1 MHVARYKNTNTLHQ
15 CCSTANKLLFQCRVY
30 LYNNALPNWNWQ
42 SGPLK
47 PSGQSVQLKPP
58 PKKSRQIP
66 PLHGLFGKQV
76 CGGGGGVGGGG
87 GGGVGGGGGG
97 GVGGC
102 VGGGGVAAG
111 VDAGGAPVAG
121 LGVGGGGGA
130 AVACVGGAVLTSQN

>member
-1 MHVARYKNTNTLHQ
+1 MLFN
-15 CCSTANKLLFQCRVY
+15 CNKLLFQCRVY

-66 PLHGLFGKQV
+66 PLHGLFGKHV
-76 CGGGGGVGGGG
+76 CGGGGGGGVGGGG
-87 GGGVGGGGGG
+87 GGGVGGGG
-97 GVGGC
+97 GGC

-121 LGVGGGGGA
+121 PGVGGGGGA

>member
-66 PLHGLFGKQV
+66 PLHGLFGKHV
-76 CGGGGGVGGGG
+76 C
-87 GGGVGGGGGG
+87 GGGGGG